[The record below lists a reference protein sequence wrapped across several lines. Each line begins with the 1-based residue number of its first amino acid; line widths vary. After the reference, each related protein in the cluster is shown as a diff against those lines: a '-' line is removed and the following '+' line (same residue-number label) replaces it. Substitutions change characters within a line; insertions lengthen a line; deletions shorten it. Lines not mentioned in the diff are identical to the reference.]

1 MNDNEKK
8 RIASTRPLERKG
20 VPKSQIR
27 ADRRKRAE
35 IKKKFRDRLI
45 VSSISIFAIL
55 VVASLVLPGLL
66 GTRSRANTREPL
78 PFNAGGPTKA
88 LEDLGNQKI
97 LVGSAHIPYQTKPAT
112 SGPHWAI
119 RADIED
125 LAPDGAPVKWGK
137 YSKEITDESL
147 LHNLAHGGIGFHYS
161 CPNSCDD
168 LVKKLDDLRKSNDVQ
183 IVLSPYSGLESKIAI
198 TSWRHVLYLEE
209 FDKEKI
215 KVFIKAYRDR
225 APESWIGNYWGD
237 AIQQ

>member
-8 RIASTRPLERKG
+8 RVASSRPPERRG

-35 IKKKFRDRLI
+35 RRKKVRDTI
-45 VSSISIFAIL
+45 VVSSISIFAVL
-55 VVASLVLPGLL
+55 VIASLVLPGLL
-66 GTRSRANTREPL
+66 GTRTSAKTREPL

-119 RADIED
+119 RPDVED
-125 LAPDGAPVKWGK
+125 LAPFGAPVKWGK
-137 YSKEITDESL
+137 YDKEIPDEAL
-147 LHNLAHGGIGFHYS
+147 LHNLAHGGIGFHYDCES
-161 CPNSCDD
+161 SCDE
-168 LVKKLDDLRKSNDVQ
+168 LIKKLDNLRKKHDTQ
-183 IVLSPYSGLESKIAI
+183 IVLSPYSELDKKIAI
-198 TSWRHVLYLEE
+198 TSWRHVLYLDEFNEE
-209 FDKEKI
+209 SINE
-215 KVFIKAYRDR
+215 FIKAYRDR

>member
-8 RIASTRPLERKG
+8 RVASSRPPERRG

-35 IKKKFRDRLI
+35 KRKKVRDTI
-45 VSSISIFAIL
+45 VVSSISIFAVL
-55 VVASLVLPGLL
+55 VIASLVLPGLL
-66 GTRSRANTREPL
+66 GTRTSAKTREPL

-119 RADIED
+119 RPDVED
-125 LAPDGAPVKWGK
+125 LAPFGAPVKWGK
-137 YSKEITDESL
+137 YDKEIPDEAL
-147 LHNLAHGGIGFHYS
+147 LHNLGHGGIGFHYDCES
-161 CPNSCDD
+161 SCDE
-168 LVKKLDDLRKSNDVQ
+168 LIKKLDNLRKKEDTQ
-183 IVLSPYSGLESKIAI
+183 IVLSPYSELDTKIAI
-198 TSWRHVLYLEE
+198 TSWRHVLYLDEFNEE
-209 FDKEKI
+209 SINE
-215 KVFIKAYRDR
+215 FIKAYRDR